1 MFGHSLLPFE
11 AFNIVHTPLE
21 EMGDLSPWEHAEK
34 HGGVCIFCTE
44 QQSAQGIGKEA
55 FRFITDGQKTLDK
68 KRDRRH
74 NAVIMWNRRGI
85 KFPNNICP
93 YDQRFHH
100 GFETI
105 SLGNC
110 RDLGIKHEVLIDE
123 FISEKDGRMIE
134 KAAHYALDD
143 LPLGVRLHCTPG
155 AGRGDHSSELDGK
168 RRVVGITFLPP
179 GFFESHPNIVLVAS
193 APKGRP
199 PPKWVMDA
207 AWTLVVLLVR
217 TDNCD

>member
-1 MFGHSLLPFE
+1 
-11 AFNIVHTPLE
+11 
-21 EMGDLSPWEHAEK
+21 
-34 HGGVCIFCTE
+34 
-44 QQSAQGIGKEA
+44 
-55 FRFITDGQKTLDK
+55 
-68 KRDRRH
+68 
-74 NAVIMWNRRGI
+74 
-85 KFPNNICP
+85 
-93 YDQRFHH
+93 
-100 GFETI
+100 
-105 SLGNC
+105 
-110 RDLGIKHEVLIDE
+110 
-123 FISEKDGRMIE
+123 MIE